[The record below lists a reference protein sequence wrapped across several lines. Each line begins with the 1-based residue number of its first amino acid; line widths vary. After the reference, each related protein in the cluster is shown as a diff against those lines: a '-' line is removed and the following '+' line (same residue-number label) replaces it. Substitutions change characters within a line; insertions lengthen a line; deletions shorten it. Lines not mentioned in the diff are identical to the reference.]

1 MIYIRLMCADPVV
14 FVLIPECNAIG
25 GYMFNAMIPS
35 PSSKWNNIIPIR
47 WQCGIGWFLSVCV
60 CDCGEHCSVKCRSR
74 SLSPHCEAAT
84 SNNRSPNQC
93 LRTFGRQTAAASGYV
108 CEICGVAKHFNTWLD
123 FDASGWA
130 QISSPL
136 PHFPTV
142 SALPG
147 IRLHSHHV
155 TIMCTPTN
163 QALPFSALAIILETL
178 HRNEPHFCAPELNS
192 TLCIWSDL
200 WCAMHR
206 EFVFRIVQQI
216 ECTLLL
222 FARVHESVCACVRVC
237 RHTQTNS
244 GAHTKP
250 T

>member
-1 MIYIRLMCADPVV
+1 MFTHEITQSKSHTRCPNILSHTRCASRFVIVIVQPTPPSPDSDTRTSAAVRRRRMMIYIRLMCADPVV

-108 CEICGVAKHFNTWLD
+108 CEICGVAKHFNT
-123 FDASGWA
+123 
-130 QISSPL
+130 
-136 PHFPTV
+136 
-142 SALPG
+142 
-147 IRLHSHHV
+147 
-155 TIMCTPTN
+155 
-163 QALPFSALAIILETL
+163 
-178 HRNEPHFCAPELNS
+178 
-192 TLCIWSDL
+192 
-200 WCAMHR
+200 
-206 EFVFRIVQQI
+206 
-216 ECTLLL
+216 
-222 FARVHESVCACVRVC
+222 
-237 RHTQTNS
+237 
-244 GAHTKP
+244 
-250 T
+250 